1 MTHLGE
7 LETAVMEEVWRRR
20 QVTVRDVQT
29 ALNARTPR
37 ERAYTTVMTVMT
49 RLCDKGMLVRTRRG
63 RRDVYRPTG
72 SRDAWLQESARAGVD
87 ALVEEFGDLALAH
100 FSRQV
105 AALDPERREALRK
118 LAEDA

>member
-7 LETAVMEEVWRRR
+7 LETAVMEEVWRRGEA
-20 QVTVRDVQT
+20 TVRDVLD
-29 ALNARTPR
+29 ALNASQPR

-49 RLCDKGMLVRTRRG
+49 RLCDKGMLVRVRG
-63 RRDVYRPTG
+63 ARRDVYRPTD
-72 SRDAWLQESARAGVD
+72 SRDAWIQGRARAGVD

-105 AALDPERREALRK
+105 AALDLERREALRR

>member
-7 LETAVMEEVWRRR
+7 LETAVMEEVWRRGEA
-20 QVTVRDVQT
+20 TVRDVHG
-29 ALNARTPR
+29 ALNASAPR

-49 RLCDKGMLVRTRRG
+49 RLCEKGMLSRARRG

-72 SRDAWLQESARAGVD
+72 SREEWLQGQARAGVD

-105 AALDPERREALRK
+105 AALDPERREALRR

>member
-1 MTHLGE
+1 VTHLGE
-7 LETAVMEEVWRRR
+7 LETAVMEEVWRRGEA
-20 QVTVRDVQT
+20 TVRDVHA
-29 ALNARTPR
+29 ALNASGPR

-49 RLCDKGMLVRTRRG
+49 RLCDKGMLARSRRG

-72 SRDAWLQESARAGVD
+72 SREAWVQGRARAGVD

-105 AALDPERREALRK
+105 AALDPGRREALRK